1 MSYNIPPY
9 DGERFFL
16 GRKVIPLKAKIILLK
31 AKRIKFYIQIASPYD
46 GERSSFRVQTTPLKA
61 K

>member
-1 MSYNIPPY
+1 MGS
-9 DGERFFL
+9 DFFL